1 MLFKDFIKEEKE
13 KRVVFAFGRMNPST
27 TGHKAL
33 VDKVKAEAKSQGAS
47 HEIVLSHSHDPKKN
61 PLTPQ
66 QKLTH
71 AKRFFPRTNI
81 TIATRE
87 HPTLLHHLSRIYG
100 NGFRH
105 LTMVAGDD
113 RKGEY
118 EKLIGRYNG
127 KEGPHG
133 FYNFKSHK
141 VVSSGAR
148 DPDSEGVEGMSASKM
163 RKHAEENN
171 FKEFRKGVPNHVSDE
186 HAMELFK
193 HVRKGM
199 SIKESRDLRERYLN
213 CEVFNLG
220 ETVVGPDNRKGIIVY
235 RGSTYVTV
243 EHANGAT
250 VKHWLQDI
258 KEEGETKELTETIAP
273 IVTYRKTKLN
283 QLPALLMN
291 SQQLKE
297 MAAAPSQVSYLG
309 YTTQHFDI
317 CPGAKSHIESLI
329 ARGDRNPKYLL
340 QAIQAM
346 DQMFGIEKSAKAAGF
361 AHQETVHEFTMK
373 FGIAHD
379 TLKLLGAPEHDMM
392 YFKGHLQ
399 TMAKLSLHRDNTFA
413 NEYGTHIG
421 QPAGV
426 DEALDADFEMR
437 PYKGPDGKVR
447 YRKVRKSLKI
457 SEEEVAQKIEI
468 MTTDGKK
475 MNKYIRAEKLIPDE
489 TEEDDT
495 EEVTQKADA
504 SEEENETP
512 KPKKEKPTNGKVP
525 GWSWNM
531 KESTRKSFSDFIE
544 EGLTKDTGWK
554 KAQPVRKDEYGN
566 VVKPKN
572 VPKRLAKQGMQ
583 QQQKVKEDTERDIN
597 YSHEKDIYDGID
609 KTIPDQGLP
618 GKPVG
623 LVAFK
628 HFKPTKDPAKE
639 TDVHRELAQQTSPAY
654 HMMKKAH
661 KQDM

>member
-13 KRVVFAFGRMNPST
+13 KRVVFAFGRMNPPT
-27 TGHKAL
+27 TGHAAL
-33 VDKVKAEAKSQGAS
+33 VDKVKSEAKSQGAS
-47 HEIVLSHSHDPKKN
+47 HAIVLSHSHDSKKN

-81 TIATRE
+81 SISSRE
-87 HPTLLHHLSRIYG
+87 HPNLLHHLSQLHAAG
-100 NGFRH
+100 HQH

-118 EKLIGRYNG
+118 EKLIKKYNG
-127 KEGPHG
+127 KKGPHG
-133 FYNFKSHK
+133 FFHFKTHK

-148 DPDSEGVEGMSASKM
+148 DADSDGVEGMSASKM

-171 FKEFRKGVPNHVSDE
+171 FKEFRKGIPHHVSDA
-186 HAMELFK
+186 HAQELFK

-213 CEVFNLG
+213 CEVYNLG
-220 ETVVGPDNRKGIIVY
+220 DTVIGPDNRKGEIVY

-250 VKHWLQDI
+250 VKHWIKDLREDGAVLQ
-258 KEEGETKELTETIAP
+258 ETITP
-273 IVTYRKTKLN
+273 IVTYRKSKLN

-291 SQQLKE
+291 SRQLQE
-297 MAAAPSQVSYLG
+297 MQAAPMQVSYLG
-309 YTTQHFDI
+309 YTTQNFDM
-317 CPGAKSHIESLI
+317 CKDAKNHIESII

-340 QAIQAM
+340 QAVQAL
-346 DQMFGIEKSAKAAGF
+346 DEMFGIEKAAKAAGF

-373 FGIAHD
+373 LGIAHD
-379 TLKLLGAPEHDMM
+379 TLKLLGAAEHDML
-392 YFKGHLQ
+392 YFHEHIKI
-399 TMAKLSLHRDNTFA
+399 MSKLSLHRDNTFA

-426 DEALDADFEMR
+426 DEALQADFEMR

-447 YRKVRKSLKI
+447 YRKVRKSLQV

-468 MTTDGKK
+468 LTTSGKK
-475 MNKYIRAEKLIPDE
+475 MSKYIRAEKLIPDDEEE
-489 TEEDDT
+489 TEEATQQADAT
-495 EEVTQKADA
+495 EEED
-504 SEEENETP
+504 ETP
-512 KPKKEKPTNGKVP
+512 KPKREKPTDGKVP

-531 KESTRKSFSDFIE
+531 KESGRKTFSSFIKE
-544 EGLTKDTGWK
+544 
-554 KAQPVRKDEYGN
+554 VN
-566 VVKPKN
+566 VT
-572 VPKRLAKQGMQ
+572 
-583 QQQKVKEDTERDIN
+583 EDTERDIN
-597 YSHEKDIYDGID
+597 YSPAKDIYDGID
-609 KTIPDQGLP
+609 KTIDDQGIP

-628 HFKPTKDPAKE
+628 HFKPTTDPAKE

-654 HMMKKAH
+654 HMMKKAY

>member
-33 VDKVKAEAKSQGAS
+33 VDKVKAEARSQGAS
-47 HEIVLSHSHDPKKN
+47 HEIVLSHSHDSKKN

-100 NGFRH
+100 NGVRH

-118 EKLIGRYNG
+118 EKLISRYNG

-171 FKEFRKGVPNHVSDE
+171 FKEFRKGIPSHVSDE

-199 SIKESRDLRERYLN
+199 SIKENRDLRERYLN

-258 KEEGETKELTETIAP
+258 KEEGEVKELTETVAP

-291 SQQLKE
+291 SQQLEE

-309 YTTQHFDI
+309 YTTQNFDI

-346 DQMFGIEKSAKAAGF
+346 DQMFGIEKAAKSAGF

-379 TLKLLGAPEHDMM
+379 TLKLLGAAEHDMM

-413 NEYGTHIG
+413 NEYGTHLG

-426 DEALDADFEMR
+426 EEAVEADFEMR
-437 PYKGPDGKVR
+437 PYRDPAGKVR
-447 YRKVRKSLKI
+447 YRKVRKTLNI
-457 SEEEVAQKIEI
+457 AEEEVAQKIEI

-475 MNKYIRAEKLIPDE
+475 MNKYIRAEKLIPDP
-489 TEEDDT
+489 EEDDDGAGEIT
-495 EEVTQKADA
+495 KKSTPNKNDNNK
-504 SEEENETP
+504 SEKP
-512 KPKKEKPTNGKVP
+512 KPAAGGVP
-525 GWSWNM
+525 GWSWDM
-531 KESTRKSFSDFIE
+531 KESTRKSFSEFVG

-554 KAQPVRKDEYGN
+554 PMEPRKDQYGN
-566 VVKPKN
+566 PIKPKN
-572 VPKRLAKQGMQ
+572 VPKRLAKQSIP
-583 QQQKVKEDTERDIN
+583 KKEVKEDTERDIN
-597 YSHEKDIYDGID
+597 YSPEKDIYDGID

-628 HFKPTKDPAKE
+628 HFKPTNDPAKE
-639 TDVHRELAQQTSPAY
+639 TDVHRELAQASPAY
-654 HMMKKAH
+654 NMMKKAH